1 MTVPPSPG
9 VRVGRDV
16 LGQLVVGSYNVV
28 VNATQGSSVTVR
40 AGGPPSTQRRPYVRS
55 TRLRPGLEPLGRDRE
70 LAQLTW
76 WLDQG
81 VPVQVCGDSG
91 IGKTTLLRHLVSR
104 RTRTTEVLYLP
115 AAGLAVDDVLQDVFE
130 ACYESDGYK
139 PEARELRRLM
149 TSVQVLFVLD
159 DFEGSVDDVGVLL
172 DVLPAGDLL
181 FARADRCLWGGG
193 ETLPLGG
200 LPQQA
205 GLALLG
211 RLLGRPLRPDE
222 LPKAIR
228 LWERA
233 DGRPLALLQSAAT
246 FTAAASG
253 RTLPGQSWEVA
264 DAALAQTVAA
274 QLSASAHDTLRVL
287 HALDGL
293 PVPVRL
299 LPQLTGRGGVMTALT
314 ELEHAGLVEQ
324 AEQTARLTGPL
335 ARQVAALDSR
345 PLTAA
350 ALTPALN
357 AWAGAAR
364 PGEVA
369 DAAPA
374 LARVLEAAV
383 REGDPA
389 GACRLARTAAPRLA
403 MSLHW
408 AAWAR
413 VLALGRQAAS
423 QANAHADQAYFDHE
437 DQVRRHCLG
446 LATATGAAVGTAFAV
461 GKHMGASQAASP
473 PAAAPAVK
481 SAPIRN
487 AGRVVRRTR
496 GKSGSHMIGAHPVI
510 AGLAAAGLAAVGVS
524 AALGATSSSPRP
536 PVSVSS
542 PAGGGPSVSVSSP
555 AGGGPSASSGSP
567 AGGGPS
573 VSGGSP
579 ADVGSM
585 GCGADRGSGSHHGP
599 RFAPVTVGSK
609 ESQEYGFEPGPCFTN
624 GLDTT
629 RMSMQGSGTGAFSI
643 EKTNC
648 PPVATPGKGCWI
660 KVTFAPGTP
669 GTFSA
674 VVVVP
679 EVGSPTVHGEFTIDG
694 EGVIPT
700 TESPLPSTTGS
711 APSPS
716 ITGPSTSPSTEPST
730 SPSTTEPSTSPSTT
744 EPSTSPSTTEP
755 STSPSSPLSDSSSA
769 VP

>member
-1 MTVPPSPG
+1 MTVPPGPG

-40 AGGPPSTQRRPYVRS
+40 AGGPPSAQRRPHLRS
-55 TRLRPGLEPLGRDRE
+55 ARLRPGLEPLGRDRE

-91 IGKTTLLRHLVSR
+91 IGKTTLLRHLVFR
-104 RTRTTEVLYLP
+104 RTRTTEVLYLS

-139 PEARELRRLM
+139 PEAGELRRLM
-149 TSVQVLFVLD
+149 TSVQVLIVLD

-172 DVLPAGDLL
+172 DVLPACDLL
-181 FARADRCLWGGG
+181 FAQADRCMWGGG
-193 ETLPLGG
+193 ETLPLEG

-233 DGRPLALLQSAAT
+233 GGRPLTLLQSAAT
-246 FTAAASG
+246 FTAAESG

-293 PVPVRL
+293 PVPVWL
-299 LPQLTGRGGVMTALT
+299 LPQLTGRGVMTALN
-314 ELEHAGLVEQ
+314 ELAHVGLVEQ
-324 AEQTARLTGPL
+324 AEQAARLTGPL

-389 GACRLARTAAPRLA
+389 GACRLARAAAPRLA
-403 MSLHW
+403 VSLHW

-437 DQVRRHCLG
+437 DQVRRRCLG
-446 LATATGAAVGTAFAV
+446 LASASGAAVGAAFAV
-461 GKHMGASQAASP
+461 GKHVGASQAASP

-481 SAPIRN
+481 SAAVRN

-496 GKSGSHMIGAHPVI
+496 GKSGFHMVGAHPVI

-524 AALGATSSSPRP
+524 AALGATSFSPKP
-536 PVSVSS
+536 AASIAS
-542 PAGGGPSVSVSSP
+542 PASAGPP
-555 AGGGPSASSGSP
+555 ASAGSP
-567 AGGGPS
+567 ASGGPPASIASPASGGPPASAGSPASGGPS

-579 ADVGSM
+579 ADVGPT
-585 GCGADRGSGSHHGP
+585 GCGADRGSGPHHGP
-599 RFAPVTVGSK
+599 RFGPVTVGSR

-629 RMSMQGSGTGAFSI
+629 RMSIHGSGTGAFSI

-648 PPVATPGKGCWI
+648 PPVATPGNGCVI
-660 KVTFAPGTP
+660 KVTFTPGTP

-674 VVVVP
+674 VVIVP
-679 EVGSPTVHGEFTIDG
+679 EVGSPTVHGEFTLDG

-700 TESPLPSTTGS
+700 TESPLPSTKGPST
-711 APSPS
+711 SPS
-716 ITGPSTSPSTEPST
+716 TGPSTSPS
-730 SPSTTEPSTSPSTT
+730 
-744 EPSTSPSTTEP
+744 TEP

>member
-1 MTVPPSPG
+1 MTVPPGPG

-55 TRLRPGLEPLGRDRE
+55 TRLRPGLEPLGRERE

-104 RTRTTEVLYLP
+104 RTRTTEVLYLS

-172 DVLPAGDLL
+172 DVLPACDLL
-181 FARADRCLWGGG
+181 YARADRCLWGGG

-222 LPKAIR
+222 LPKAIQ

-233 DGRPLALLQSAAT
+233 GGRPLALLQSAAT
-246 FTAAASG
+246 FTAAESG

-264 DAALAQTVAA
+264 GAALAQTVAA

-293 PVPVRL
+293 PVPVWL
-299 LPQLTGRGGVMTALT
+299 LPQLTGRSVMTALT
-314 ELEHAGLVEQ
+314 ELAHAGLVEQ
-324 AEQTARLTGPL
+324 AEQEARLAGPL
-335 ARQVAALDSR
+335 ARQVAALSGR

-350 ALTPALN
+350 ALTPALS

-437 DQVRRHCLG
+437 DQVRRRCLG

-473 PAAAPAVK
+473 PAAAPAIK
-481 SAPIRN
+481 SAPVRN
-487 AGRVVRRTR
+487 AGRVVSRTR
-496 GKSGSHMIGAHPVI
+496 GKSGFHMIGAHPVI
-510 AGLAAAGLAAVGVS
+510 AGLAAAGLAAVGVGT
-524 AALGATSSSPRP
+524 ALGATSFSPKPSASVSSPVSSGP
-536 PVSVSS
+536 SVSVSSPVSSGPSVSVSSPVSSGPSVSVSSPASSGPSVSASS
-542 PAGGGPSVSVSSP
+542 PAGGGPSVS
-555 AGGGPSASSGSP
+555 AGP
-567 AGGGPS
+567 
-573 VSGGSP
+573 
-579 ADVGSM
+579 M
-585 GCGADRGSGSHHGP
+585 GCVPNRQPLNFEA
-599 RFAPVTVGSK
+599 VTVGSTK
-609 ESQEYGFEPGPCFTN
+609 SLERDFYSDTCHPN
-624 GLDTT
+624 GLDTKD
-629 RMSMQGSGTGAFSI
+629 MSIQGSGAGAFSI
-643 EKTNC
+643 DRTGC
-648 PPVATPGKGCWI
+648 PDVTTPENICKI
-660 KVTFAPGTP
+660 NVIFAPTMP
-669 GTFSA
+669 GEFKA
-674 VVVVP
+674 VIFIP
-679 EVGSPTVHGEFTIDG
+679 EAGAGLAGGHGEILLLGQGTAT
-694 EGVIPT
+694 T
-700 TESPLPSTTGS
+700 TEPS
-711 APSPS
+711 PSPS
-716 ITGPSTSPSTEPST
+716 ITEPSPSPSITEPS
-730 SPSTTEPSTSPSTT
+730 P
-744 EPSTSPSTTEP
+744 
-755 STSPSSPLSDSSSA
+755 SPSSPPSDSSSG

>member
-1 MTVPPSPG
+1 MTVPPGPE

-28 VNATQGSSVTVR
+28 VNATEGSSVTVR

-55 TRLRPGLEPLGRDRE
+55 RRLRPGLEPLGRDRE

-76 WLDQG
+76 WLDEG

-104 RTRTTEVLYLP
+104 RTRTTEVLYLS

-139 PEARELRRLM
+139 PEAGELRRLM
-149 TSVQVLFVLD
+149 TSVQVLIVLD

-172 DVLPAGDLL
+172 DVLPACDLL
-181 FARADRCLWGGG
+181 FARTDRCLWAGG
-193 ETLPLGG
+193 ETLPLEG

-228 LWERA
+228 LWEKA
-233 DGRPLALLQSAAT
+233 GGRPLTLLQSAAAL
-246 FTAAASG
+246 TAAEPG
-253 RTLPGQSWEVA
+253 RALPRQSWELA
-264 DAALAQTVAA
+264 DAASAQTVAA
-274 QLSASAHDTLRVL
+274 QLSASARDTLRVL
-287 HALDGL
+287 HALDGT

-314 ELEHAGLVEQ
+314 ELADAGLVEQ
-324 AEQTARLTGPL
+324 AEQAARLTGPL
-335 ARQVAALDSR
+335 AWQVAALDSR

-369 DAAPA
+369 AAASA
-374 LARVLEAAV
+374 LTRVLEAAV

-403 MSLHW
+403 LSLHW

-413 VLALGRQAAS
+413 VLDLGRQAAS

-437 DQVRRHCLG
+437 DQVRRRCLG
-446 LATATGAAVGTAFAV
+446 LASASGAAIGAAFAV
-461 GKHMGASQAASP
+461 GKHVGASQATSP

-481 SAPIRN
+481 SEAVRN
-487 AGRVVRRTR
+487 AGRVGRRTR
-496 GKSGSHMIGAHPVI
+496 GKSGFHMVGAHPLI
-510 AGLAAAGLAAVGVS
+510 AGLAAAVLAAVGVGT
-524 AALGATSSSPRP
+524 ALGATSFSPNSP
-536 PVSVSS
+536 KPSVSAGS
-542 PAGGGPSVSVSSP
+542 PPGGGPSASAGSP
-555 AGGGPSASSGSP
+555 AGGGPSASAGSPAGGGPSASAGSP

-585 GCGADRGSGSHHGP
+585 GCGADRGSGPHQGP
-599 RFAPVTVGSK
+599 WFAPVTVGSK

-629 RMSMQGSGTGAFSI
+629 RMRIQGSGTGAFSI

-648 PPVATPGKGCWI
+648 PPVATPGNPCVI
-660 KVTFAPGTP
+660 KVTFAPGAP

-679 EVGSPTVHGEFTIDG
+679 EVGSPTVYGAFTLDG

-700 TESPLPSTTGS
+700 TESPLPSTTTGS

-716 ITGPSTSPSTEPST
+716 ITGPAPSP
-730 SPSTTEPSTSPSTT
+730 TTTGPVTFPN
-744 EPSTSPSTTEP
+744 
-755 STSPSSPLSDSSSA
+755 SSLSDSSSA